1 MIRSKK
7 AGVDEVNNPPQ
18 IDEIFD
24 SIVPDFKVAGPRYS
38 DLFSSWDQGTSDTD
52 FGLAFQPLP
61 FSDEAAS
68 TSGSSA
74 PALDWSP
81 SSSHL

>member
-7 AGVDEVNNPPQ
+7 AEVEEVNNPTQ
-18 IDEIFD
+18 FDEIFD
-24 SIVPDFKVAGPRYS
+24 SIVPDFKMAGPRYS
-38 DLFSSWDQGTSDTD
+38 DLFSSWDQGTTEND

-81 SSSHL
+81 SSGHL